1 MEDDF
6 IEDEYMEEEEGSSG
20 NNRPFLVAVGALV
33 TVFILAAAC
42 TLIFM
47 NMGQQGAN
55 NSVEVAAIE
64 TQNAITIVTNTAVAQ
79 FIAQTETAQAMP
91 TNAPEVAA
99 TNTPTPAAAK
109 DTPRPTR
116 VLEGSGDGSAGD
128 GTVEG
133 GTVITG
139 TAEAT
144 PEGGGASGTIII
156 VEGDGSGDT
165 GSGDTGSSGGNT
177 DSEAAG
183 GGSGTDGSAAASGT
197 KDAASTDSGSV
208 VVAGTPVSTA
218 TGSAQGEALPQTGLE
233 IWVIAFA
240 GLLLVGVLMA
250 ARRLRA

>member
-47 NMGQQGAN
+47 NMGQRGAN

-116 VLEGSGDGSAGD
+116 VLEGSGDGAAGD
-128 GTVEG
+128 GTVESG
-133 GTVITG
+133 SVITG

-144 PEGGGASGTIII
+144 PEGGGAPGTIII
-156 VEGDGSGDT
+156 GEGDGSADA
-165 GSGDTGSSGGNT
+165 GSGDTGSSGDGS
-177 DSEAAG
+177 DSEAG
-183 GGSGTDGSAAASGT
+183 GGLGMDSSAGASGT
-197 KDAASTDSGSV
+197 SDASSTGSGSV
-208 VVAGTPVSTA
+208 VVAGTPGSTA

-240 GLLLVGVLMA
+240 GLLLIGVLLA